1 MKTTKYQIKM
11 YDPKHG
17 SYFLLW
23 EGESLEM
30 AERMFNRPYNGDEA
44 RMLIK
49 ITEETL
55 YEE

>member
-1 MKTTKYQIKM
+1 M